1 MDLHENS
8 DKNTVTATFELPGM
22 KKEDVSI
29 DIHNGRLSVS
39 GEMKMSSEHEEGGYA
54 IRERKYGKFSRVL
67 QLPHGIKVSCC
78 LCIPLARC

>member
-29 DIHNGRLSVS
+29 DIHSGRLTIS
-39 GEMKMSSEHEEGGYA
+39 GEMKMSSDHEENGYA
-54 IRERKYGKFSRVL
+54 VRERKYGKFSRVL
-67 QLPHGIKVSCC
+67 QLPNGVKVSCC
-78 LCIPLARC
+78 SCAYSSRC